1 MPPRGR
7 KRRGKELVAA
17 VATDADDA
25 AAAVS
30 PEYVEAVVAELEHES
45 ERRVKKLKRQM
56 GDMRQEFLNHFQ
68 VELLKIPRKIREMKV
83 EHFSSEYGG
92 SMEEALK
99 KAAQWEVE
107 KVPPRRPCF
116 FDSRRRP
123 ETSRVHEPQV
133 APTSARP
140 RGGVPA
146 TPRGGA
152 SALARV
158 AATPAHL
165 RAPRAGEALHSANGS
180 PLAAVPMSTA
190 KLSATIKMKT
200 SKSRVPGA
208 AAARP
213 ALLVELPSADGCVA
227 LNDSETLE
235 SLRSDPAMT
244 ADAMAHLEALQG
256 EISKVMKTLQTAK

>member
-17 VATDADDA
+17 VATDAPGDA

-99 KAAQWEVE
+99 KAAQ
-107 KVPPRRPCF
+107 
-116 FDSRRRP
+116 S
-123 ETSRVHEPQV
+123 TH
-133 APTSARP
+133 
-140 RGGVPA
+140 
-146 TPRGGA
+146 
-152 SALARV
+152 SALRSSHGPGNSCTA
-158 AATPAHL
+158 PA
-165 RAPRAGEALHSANGS
+165 
-180 PLAAVPMSTA
+180 
-190 KLSATIKMKT
+190 
-200 SKSRVPGA
+200 
-208 AAARP
+208 
-213 ALLVELPSADGCVA
+213 
-227 LNDSETLE
+227 
-235 SLRSDPAMT
+235 SLRSRTHSGTGSRRSFGLAK
-244 ADAMAHLEALQG
+244 LNG
-256 EISKVMKTLQTAK
+256 ETLQHHDGRRTIDRIVGPGEEAF

>member
-17 VATDADDA
+17 VATDAPGDA

-107 KVPPRRPCF
+107 KVAPTPRPAASSPRRRAAAT
-116 FDSRRRP
+116 RR
-123 ETSRVHEPQV
+123 
-133 APTSARP
+133 
-140 RGGVPA
+140 
-146 TPRGGA
+146 
-152 SALARV
+152 ARV

-165 RAPRAGEALHSANGS
+165 RCRGETIMSVNGS

-190 KLSATIKMKT
+190 KLAATRAQST
-200 SKSRVPGA
+200 SEPGCTVDEGPRNFAMHRQRSRSRAPSPSCRRRRGPAGA
-208 AAARP
+208 ARRAA
-213 ALLVELPSADGCVA
+213 LGDGCVA
-227 LNDSETLE
+227 LNDGETRVAPE
-235 SLRSDPAMT
+235 RPDDDGRRHGAPHRAPGRDIQGRRPA
-244 ADAMAHLEALQG
+244 
-256 EISKVMKTLQTAK
+256 QTAK